1 MYIIF
6 CVVAPT
12 MDIDWQNTNTFA
24 SCSPDKAIHV
34 CKVGVEKSIKTFEG
48 HSVGEGDLMSYV
60 EWVLTGD
67 NFIVILTGDVR
78 IQLLF
83 REATIF
89 LLDCWKQSLLEFI
102 RTVLAYFP
110 IKSYLTC
117 LKYTLLL

>member
-48 HSVGEGDLMSYV
+48 HSVGDLMSYM
-60 EWVLTGD
+60 EWV
-67 NFIVILTGDVR
+67 LTGDVR

-83 REATIF
+83 RLENVPLRVYLNCACINF
-89 LLDCWKQSLLEFI
+89 L
-102 RTVLAYFP
+102 TP
-110 IKSYLTC
+110 INSYITC
-117 LKYTLLL
+117 LKYIVTVIN